1 MKKDYI
7 VLSAGELLGRNTML
21 KDYNGLVEKV
31 NQKIKKASDPEGPYR
46 QNAVMRYYAIPPLA
60 SLDKK

>member
-21 KDYNGLVEKV
+21 KDYNGLFEKV
-31 NQKIKKASDPEGPYR
+31 NQKIKEGYR
-46 QNAVMRYYAIPPLA
+46 PIGGVAIGAGRMITFYQAML
-60 SLDKK
+60 KEE